1 VKTRAW
7 HAASP
12 RRCEVRAWRSGSIKA
27 NCASATRGGAKIRKQ
42 IRECARF
49 AAVISRNTPARLE
62 GYFRLEGRLADQRTR
77 RSEKGPPLLVPIVID
92 GTADGAEQLA
102 HE

>member
-1 VKTRAW
+1 
-7 HAASP
+7 
-12 RRCEVRAWRSGSIKA
+12 
-27 NCASATRGGAKIRKQ
+27 
-42 IRECARF
+42 
-49 AAVISRNTPARLE
+49 VISRNTPARLE